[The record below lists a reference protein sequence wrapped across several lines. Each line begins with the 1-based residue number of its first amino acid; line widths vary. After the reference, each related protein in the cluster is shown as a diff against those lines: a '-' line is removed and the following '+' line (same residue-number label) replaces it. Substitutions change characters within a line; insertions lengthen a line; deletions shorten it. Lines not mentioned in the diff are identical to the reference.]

1 MARAV
6 IVDSADCSEEESELG
21 RGRRQKK
28 QKQAA
33 LDDDDASQSNA
44 PKRRKLMCK
53 VRHDRS
59 LSSDVL
65 QKLKVLR
72 ENQSV
77 IVFLMLFN
85 YPYDFYVQ
93 QGSCGWASTG
103 HDSYFEMKF
112 MTYNFHFMA

>member
-1 MARAV
+1 MLLCPLGNNKNTLVKEFEDVARAV
-6 IVDSADCSEEESELG
+6 IDNSADCSEEESELG

-44 PKRRKLMCK
+44 PKRRKLMSK

-77 IVFLMLFN
+77 IVFFN
-85 YPYDFYVQ
+85 VVQ
-93 QGSCGWASTG
+93 LSL
-103 HDSYFEMKF
+103 
-112 MTYNFHFMA
+112 